1 MAIEDDSVS
10 MHEIIVHS
18 ALFRYNSPQNPH
30 PTERGK
36 NATMSAA
43 RLHKRAVKKAAK
55 KSAKVAAKKA
65 AASEQKTTRRKIGQ
79 YQHQGKNAKRVNNP
93 SVGIADMA
101 SDAQDPDTQYQFDPH
116 LQPQLIW
123 HGKRQ
128 RDQLDIPLQP
138 LHIHERIDPRAIVR
152 AVQKTN
158 GNGHQLP
165 FELPEE
171 NPPLERAVEFYQH
184 SQNWANRL
192 ITGDSLHVM
201 NSLLE
206 KESMGGKIQCV
217 YMDPPYGI
225 KYGGN
230 FQPFVHKRDV
240 KDGSDPDFTTE
251 PEMIRAFRD
260 TWETGIH
267 SYLSY
272 LRDRLALCRE
282 LLADSGS
289 CFVQISD
296 ENVHL
301 VRNIMDEI
309 FGAENFVSI
318 IAYRTTAPL
327 GTKFLTVN
335 YDYLIWYARSKEEM
349 KYRPLFEKKAVGRG
363 TNYAWVD
370 EAGKRRRMNA
380 EEMDDPQNAPGKI
393 FYPSDFASTGYTP
406 TCTYEFEFEGTTV
419 RAGKKSW
426 RTHKQGLENLIRAK
440 RIMLVGKRR
449 RPTFIQYFDDHPV
462 QQISNVWNDTRS
474 AMNKR
479 YVVETD
485 DAVVQRCIL
494 MTTDPGDLVFDPTC
508 GSGTT
513 AYVAEQ
519 WGRRWI
525 TCDASRVALAIARQ
539 RLMTAHF
546 PYYKLQDERAGVGG
560 GFVCKTVPHITLKSV
575 ANQEYPE
582 RETLHDQ
589 PDKDNKKMRITG
601 PFTVEAIPSQVTMQ
615 TVSPEEIRDG
625 MEPETA
631 LDGAAVASRESSRHQ
646 IWRDELSANGARST
660 DGHVVRFSRVE
671 SCGGNL
677 LHFEVETE
685 GKNPEFGFV
694 SFGPPHGA
702 MSPAHVDRAIEEA
715 GKRNPRPQLLVFAAF
730 AFDPHAAKTLDEF
743 NWRGG
748 RIVKASMDTDLHV
761 QDLKRKKRKDGDV
774 AFWLMGRPD
783 AELRRTNGDSDEWE
797 VEVRG
802 FDYYNPLQ
810 EGAKRLEAGG
820 KEQIVM
826 WMLDTDYDGRQLYPR
841 QVFFPMGGKD
851 EGWAKL
857 GKNLRAELD
866 AERMEKYQGTISLP
880 FQLGEFRRA
889 AVKIVD
895 DRGIESLRVLEAPE
909 Q

>member
-1 MAIEDDSVS
+1 
-10 MHEIIVHS
+10 
-18 ALFRYNSPQNPH
+18 
-30 PTERGK
+30 
-36 NATMSAA
+36 MSAA
-43 RLHKRAVKKAAK
+43 RLHKRAVKQAAK

-138 LHIHERIDPRAIVR
+138 LHIHERIDPRAIIR
-152 AVQKTN
+152 AVQKIN
-158 GNGHQLP
+158 GNGYSLP

-206 KESMGGKIQCV
+206 KESMGGKVQCV

-301 VRNIMDEI
+301 VRNIMDEV
-309 FGAENFVSI
+309 FGAKNSCGIIDYVTTSTQTLSLLPSVSDKI
-318 IAYRTTAPL
+318 
-327 GTKFLTVN
+327 
-335 YDYLIWYARSKEEM
+335 IWYAKNKGEV
-349 KYRPLFEKKAVGRG
+349 KYRQLFLEKIIGGAGSAGYTWIESPDGKQEKKLSREELNDLSLIPKGWRVFSPGDLTSSHESKSKPYFFRGKDYTSGRRFWSTHENG
-363 TNYAWVD
+363 LRNLEKANRLIAIGNSLRY
-370 EAGKRRRMNA
+370 KRR
-380 EEMDDPQNAPGKI
+380 
-393 FYPSDFASTGYTP
+393 
-406 TCTYEFEFEGTTV
+406 
-419 RAGKKSW
+419 
-426 RTHKQGLENLIRAK
+426 
-440 RIMLVGKRR
+440 
-449 RPTFIQYFDDHPV
+449 FDDFPV
-462 QQISNVWNDTRS
+462 YPLSNFWGDTGVAGFSSDR
-474 AMNKR
+474 KV
-479 YVVETD
+479 YVVQTNLKV
-485 DAVVQRCIL
+485 AQRCIL
-494 MTTDPGDLVFDPTC
+494 MATDPGDIVFDPTC

-525 TCDASRVALAIARQ
+525 TCDASRVALAVARQ

-546 PYYKLQDERAGVGG
+546 PYYKLQDERAGVSG

-575 ANQEYPE
+575 ANQEHPE

-589 PDKDNKKMRITG
+589 PDKDNKKTRITG

-625 MEPETA
+625 MDPESA
-631 LDGAAVASRESSRHQ
+631 SDGVAVASRESSRHQ
-646 IWRDELSANGARST
+646 MWRDELSTNGARGT

-677 LHFEVETE
+677 LHLEVETE
-685 GKNPEFGFV
+685 GENSEFGFV
-694 SFGPPHGA
+694 SFGPEHGA

-715 GKRNPRPQLLVFAAF
+715 GRRNPRPQLLVFAAF
-730 AFDPHAAKTLDEF
+730 VFDPHAAKTLDEF

-748 RIVKASMDTDLHV
+748 RIVKAWMDTDLHV
-761 QDLKRKKRKDGDV
+761 QDLKRHKRQDGDT

-783 AELRRTNGDSDEWE
+783 AELRQAEGDAGEWE

-810 EGAKRLEAGG
+810 KSAKRLETGG

-851 EGWAKL
+851 GGWAKL

-866 AERMEKYQGTISLP
+866 AERMGKYQGTISLP

>member
-1 MAIEDDSVS
+1 
-10 MHEIIVHS
+10 
-18 ALFRYNSPQNPH
+18 
-30 PTERGK
+30 
-36 NATMSAA
+36 MSAA

-55 KSAKVAAKKA
+55 KSAKAAVKKA
-65 AASEQKTTRRKIGQ
+65 ATTEQTPARRKIGQ

-152 AVQKTN
+152 AVQKIN
-158 GNGHQLP
+158 GNGYSLP

-206 KESMGGKIQCV
+206 KESMGGKVQCV

-282 LLADSGS
+282 LLSDSGS
-289 CFVQISD
+289 CFVQISG
-296 ENVHL
+296 ENLHV
-301 VRNIMDEI
+301 VRCLMDEI
-309 FGAENFVSI
+309 FGPENFISVITFRTKTGRLSDSFMDNVS
-318 IAYRTTAPL
+318 
-327 GTKFLTVN
+327 
-335 YDYLIWYARSKEEM
+335 DYLVWYAKDKDMM
-349 KYRPLFEKKAVGRG
+349 KSRKIYQAKKVEGDAIWSFVERK
-363 TNYAWVD
+363 N
-370 EAGKRRRMNA
+370 GKREKMTRAEREDHSTLQIGEKVYRLRSLAPVGYNA
-380 EEMDDPQNAPGKI
+380 NAT
-393 FYPSDFASTGYTP
+393 FDV
-406 TCTYEFEFEGTTV
+406 EFEGV
-419 RAGKKSW
+419 IYGPPGPAGRKSW
-426 RTHKQGLENLIRAK
+426 RTNKEGMEQLKAAK
-440 RIMLVGKRR
+440 RIAVVG
-449 RPTFIQYFDDHPV
+449 DHLEYIFYHNDFPYTV
-462 QQISNVWNDTRS
+462 ISNNWADTRGTS
-474 AMNKR
+474 DKR
-479 YVVETD
+479 YVVQTADEII
-485 DAVVQRCIL
+485 QRCIL

-513 AYVAEQ
+513 AYVAEE

-525 TCDASRVALAIARQ
+525 TCDASRIALAVARQ

-546 PYYKLQDERAGVGG
+546 PFYKLQDDRAGVSG
-560 GFVCKTVPHITLKSV
+560 GFVCKTVPHITLKSI

-582 RETLHDQ
+582 KETLHDQ
-589 PDKDNKKMRITG
+589 PDKDNRKTRITG

-625 MEPETA
+625 MEPDMA
-631 LDGAAVASRESSRHQ
+631 SDGVAVASRESSRHQ
-646 IWRDELSANGARST
+646 MWRDELSTNGARGT

-677 LHFEVETE
+677 LHLEVETE
-685 GKNPEFGFV
+685 GKNSEFGFV
-694 SFGPPHGA
+694 SFGPAHGA

-715 GKRNPRPQLLVFAAF
+715 GRRNPRPQLLVFAAF
-730 AFDPHAAKTLDEF
+730 VFDPHAAKTLDEF

-748 RIVKASMDTDLHV
+748 RIVKAWMDTDLHV
-761 QDLKRKKRKDGDV
+761 QDLKRHKRQDGDT

-783 AELRRTNGDSDEWE
+783 AELRQAEGDTGEWE

-810 EGAKRLEAGG
+810 KSAKRLETGG

-851 EGWAKL
+851 GGWAKL

>member
-1 MAIEDDSVS
+1 
-10 MHEIIVHS
+10 
-18 ALFRYNSPQNPH
+18 
-30 PTERGK
+30 
-36 NATMSAA
+36 MSAA

-65 AASEQKTTRRKIGQ
+65 AAPEQKSTRRKIGQ
-79 YQHQGKNAKRVNNP
+79 YQHQGKNIKRVNNP

-101 SDAQDPDTQYQFDPH
+101 PDTQDPDTQYQFDPH

-123 HGKRQ
+123 CDKRQ

-138 LHIHERIDPRAIVR
+138 LHTHERIDPRAIIR
-152 AVQKTN
+152 AVQKMN
-158 GNGHQLP
+158 GNGYQLP

-171 NPPLERAVEFYQH
+171 NPPLERTVEFYQH

-206 KESMGGKIQCV
+206 KESMGGKVQCV

-301 VRNIMDEI
+301 VRNIMDEV
-309 FGAENFVSI
+309 FGAENFIAQITVKKTSAPTDYFLPVVSDFI
-318 IAYRTTAPL
+318 
-327 GTKFLTVN
+327 V
-335 YDYLIWYARSKEEM
+335 WYAKDKESAKEKNHQLYLEKNPGEEGASQYQWVELPDGSEKKLNRSEFLDHSLLQEGSRVFATSDMTSSHEYSRGKGNFVFQGREFSPGGRFWSTSPEGM
-349 KYRPLFEKKAVGRG
+349 QLLADSRRLKAVGNTLFYKRYWDDFRFYPLSS
-363 TNYAWVD
+363 TWTD
-370 EAGKRRRMNA
+370 TSSSFGKR
-380 EEMDDPQNAPGKI
+380 
-393 FYPSDFASTGYTP
+393 
-406 TCTYEFEFEGTTV
+406 V
-419 RAGKKSW
+419 
-426 RTHKQGLENLIRAK
+426 
-440 RIMLVGKRR
+440 
-449 RPTFIQYFDDHPV
+449 
-462 QQISNVWNDTRS
+462 
-474 AMNKR
+474 
-479 YVVETD
+479 YVVQTITKI
-485 DAVVQRCIL
+485 VQRCIL
-494 MTTDPGDLVFDPTC
+494 MTTDPGDLVLDPTC

-513 AYVAEQ
+513 AYVAEH

-525 TCDASRVALAIARQ
+525 TCDASRVALAVARQ

-546 PYYKLQDERAGVGG
+546 PYYKLQDERAGVSG
-560 GFVCKTVPHITLKSV
+560 GFVCKIVPHIKMQSIV
-575 ANQEYPE
+575 KQERPE
-582 RETLHDQ
+582 KETLYDQ
-589 PDKDNKKMRITG
+589 PDKDSQKTRITG
-601 PFTVEAIPSQVTMQ
+601 PFTVEAIPSQVTMM

-631 LDGAAVASRESSRHQ
+631 SDGSAIASRESSRHQ
-646 IWRDELSANGARST
+646 MWRDELSANGARGK

-677 LHFEVETE
+677 LHLEVETE

-715 GKRNPRPQLLVFAAF
+715 GKRSPRPQLLVFAAF

-761 QDLKRKKRKDGDV
+761 QDLKRKKRKDGDA

-783 AELRRTNGDSDEWE
+783 AELRRANGDSDEWE

-851 EGWAKL
+851 GGWSKL
-857 GKNLRAELD
+857 GKKLQAELD
-866 AERMEKYQGTISLP
+866 TERMEKYRGTISLP

>member
-1 MAIEDDSVS
+1 
-10 MHEIIVHS
+10 
-18 ALFRYNSPQNPH
+18 
-30 PTERGK
+30 
-36 NATMSAA
+36 MSAA

-55 KSAKVAAKKA
+55 KSAKAAVKKA
-65 AASEQKTTRRKIGQ
+65 AATEQTPARRKIGQ

-123 HGKRQ
+123 HGKRE

-158 GNGHQLP
+158 GNGFQLP

-206 KESMGGKIQCV
+206 KESMGGKVQCV

-225 KYGGN
+225 KYNVN
-230 FQPFVHKRDV
+230 FQVSVHKRNADDSD
-240 KDGSDPDFTTE
+240 KDLTTE

-260 TWETGIH
+260 TWELGIH

-289 CFVQISD
+289 CFIQISD

-301 VRNIMDEI
+301 VRNIMDEV
-309 FGAENFVSI
+309 FGAENFVSLISYATSTGRTSKHLDSVYDRI
-318 IAYRTTAPL
+318 IWFAKDLANL
-327 GTKFLTVN
+327 
-335 YDYLIWYARSKEEM
+335 
-349 KYRPLFEKKAVGRG
+349 KYRRLFIEKQF
-363 TNYAWVD
+363 N
-370 EAGKRRRMNA
+370 E
-380 EEMDDPQNAPGKI
+380 
-393 FYPSDFASTGYTP
+393 SDFPYKEKNGRRFALGDLSSQHISETRSAP
-406 TCTYEFEFEGTTV
+406 FEFEG
-419 RAGKKSW
+419 KKYLPPKGRQWS
-426 RTHKQGLENLIRAK
+426 THKEGMEHLARIGRIYPYSDTQIRLK
-440 RIMLVGKRR
+440 K
-449 RPTFIQYFDDHPV
+449 YFDDYPV
-462 QQISNVWNDTRS
+462 SKFHNIWHDTQMGAYAS
-474 AMNKR
+474 EKV
-479 YVVETD
+479 YVVQTQTK
-485 DAVVQRCIL
+485 VIQRCLL
-494 MTTDPGDLVFDPTC
+494 MSTDPGDLVFDPTC

-519 WGRRWI
+519 WGRRWV
-525 TCDASRVALAIARQ
+525 TCDASRVALSVARQ
-539 RLMTAHF
+539 RLITAHF
-546 PYYKLQDERAGVGG
+546 PFYKLQDEHAGVSG
-560 GFVCKTVPHITLKSV
+560 GFICKTVPHITLKSI
-575 ANQEYPE
+575 ANQEHPE

-589 PDKDNKKMRITG
+589 PDLDRKRTRITG

-631 LDGAAVASRESSRHQ
+631 SDGAAIASRESSRHQ
-646 IWRDELSANGARST
+646 IWRDELSANGARSK

-677 LHFEVETE
+677 LHLEVETE
-685 GKNPEFGFV
+685 GKKPEFGFV
-694 SFGPPHGA
+694 SFGPAHGA

-748 RIVKASMDTDLHV
+748 RIVKAAMDTDLHV
-761 QDLKRKKRKDGDV
+761 QDLKRHKRKDGDA

-783 AELRRTNGDSDEWE
+783 VELRQADGNSGEWE

-810 EGAKRLEAGG
+810 ESAKRLEAGG

-851 EGWAKL
+851 GGWAKL

>member
-1 MAIEDDSVS
+1 
-10 MHEIIVHS
+10 
-18 ALFRYNSPQNPH
+18 
-30 PTERGK
+30 
-36 NATMSAA
+36 MSAA

-65 AASEQKTTRRKIGQ
+65 AAPEQTPARRKIGQ
-79 YQHQGKNAKRVNNP
+79 YQHQGKIAKRVNNP

-101 SDAQDPDTQYQFDPH
+101 ADSQDPDTLYQFDPH

-138 LHIHERIDPRAIVR
+138 LHIHERIDPRAIIR
-152 AVQKTN
+152 AVQKNN

-184 SQNWANRL
+184 PQNWANRL
-192 ITGDSLHVM
+192 ITGDSLHVI

-206 KESMGGKIQCV
+206 KESMGGKVQCV

-230 FQPFVHKRDV
+230 FQPFVHKRNV
-240 KDGSDPDFTTE
+240 KDGKDPDFTTE

-260 TWETGIH
+260 TWELGIH

-296 ENVHL
+296 ENAHL
-301 VRNIMDEI
+301 VRNIMDEV
-309 FGAENFVSI
+309 FGAKNFIAQITVKKTSAPTDYFLPVVSDFI
-318 IAYRTTAPL
+318 
-327 GTKFLTVN
+327 
-335 YDYLIWYARSKEEM
+335 IWYAKDKESA
-349 KYRPLFEKKAVGRG
+349 KAKNRLLYLEKKPGEEGASQYQWVQLSDGSEKKLNRSEFLDHSLLPKGSRVFAASDMTSSHEYSRGKESFVFQGREFSPG
-363 TNYAWVD
+363 GRFWSTSPEGMQLLADSRRLIASGNTLFYKRYWD
-370 EAGKRRRMNA
+370 DFEFYPLSSTWTDTSSSFGKRM
-380 EEMDDPQNAPGKI
+380 
-393 FYPSDFASTGYTP
+393 
-406 TCTYEFEFEGTTV
+406 
-419 RAGKKSW
+419 
-426 RTHKQGLENLIRAK
+426 
-440 RIMLVGKRR
+440 
-449 RPTFIQYFDDHPV
+449 
-462 QQISNVWNDTRS
+462 
-474 AMNKR
+474 
-479 YVVETD
+479 YVVQTITKI
-485 DAVVQRCIL
+485 VQRCIL
-494 MTTDPGDLVFDPTC
+494 MTTDPGDIVFDPTC

-513 AYVAEQ
+513 AYVAEE

-525 TCDASRVALAIARQ
+525 TCDASRVALAVARQ

-546 PYYKLQDERAGVGG
+546 PYYKLRDEHAGVGG
-560 GFVCKTVPHITLKSV
+560 GFFCRRVSHTTMQSIVK
-575 ANQEYPE
+575 QEHPKK
-582 RETLHDQ
+582 ETIYDQ
-589 PDKDNKKMRITG
+589 PYPDHKRTRITG
-601 PFTVEAIPSQVTMQ
+601 PFTVEAVPSQVAMQ
-615 TVSPEEIRDG
+615 AASPEEIRDG
-625 MEPETA
+625 MDPESA
-631 LDGAAVASRESSRHQ
+631 SDGAAVASRESSRHQ
-646 IWRDELSANGARST
+646 MWRDELSANGARSK

-671 SCGGNL
+671 SCGGNF
-677 LHFEVETE
+677 LHLEVETE

-694 SFGPPHGA
+694 SFGPSHGA
-702 MSPAHVDRAIEEA
+702 MSPAHVERAIEEA

-748 RIVKASMDTDLHV
+748 RIVKAAMDTDLHV
-761 QDLKRKKRKDGDV
+761 QDLKRHKRKDGDA

-783 AELRRTNGDSDEWE
+783 AELRRADGNSDEWE

-810 EGAKRLEAGG
+810 EGAKRLETGS

-851 EGWAKL
+851 GGWAKL

-866 AERMEKYQGTISLP
+866 AERMEKYQGTLSLP